1 MEHSLSHLFR
11 SVKEQAHPLL
21 ILTNPNY
28 LYNED
33 EQYRMIGTALEEVD
47 FPAAKVSYI
56 NAGNAAE
63 KLPGLIQRDTPITVC
78 AFGSDAIWDVFQ
90 DKATGELH
98 IPDNLDVFYLG
109 DTQFDHHLTTR
120 CTRLRVPL
128 ASLAQY
134 TANLLVDGLQN
145 PDHDMQALTIDSTPT
160 QP

>member
-1 MEHSLSHLFR
+1 
-11 SVKEQAHPLL
+11 
-21 ILTNPNY
+21 
-28 LYNED
+28 
-33 EQYRMIGTALEEVD
+33 MIGTALEEVD
-47 FPAAKVSYI
+47 FPTAKVSYI

-63 KLPGLIQRDTPITVC
+63 KLPALIQDGTPITVC

-90 DKATGELH
+90 DKITGELK

-145 PDHDMQALTIDSTPT
+145 PDHDTQALTIDSTPT